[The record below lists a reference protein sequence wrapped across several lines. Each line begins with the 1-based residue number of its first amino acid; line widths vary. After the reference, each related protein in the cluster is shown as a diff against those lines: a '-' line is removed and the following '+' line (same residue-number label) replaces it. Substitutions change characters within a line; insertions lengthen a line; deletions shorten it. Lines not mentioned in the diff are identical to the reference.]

1 MRYVFIRVEKAN
13 YPVRMLCRVLLVS
26 RGGYYSWEKR
36 PESCHA
42 REDEA
47 LVLKL
52 KVLYK
57 VNRETYGSPRLY
69 RELKDQ
75 GFKVGRNRIARL
87 MRENGLVATKPKRF
101 RKTTDSSHSQPVAEN
116 VLNGKFEVP
125 GPNRAWVTDITYIWT
140 WEGWLYLAVIIDLF
154 SRRVVGWSMAEHMR
168 LELVLNALQMAI
180 GERLTDGD
188 VLVHHSDRGSQY
200 ASGMYRDILAQHG
213 IICSMSRKGNCWDN
227 AVAESFFA
235 TLKKE
240 LISRD
245 SWPTRRGARAA
256 IHEYITLFYNSRRR
270 HSYLGFMSP
279 MEFERS
285 FNRLSD
291 ENAA

>member
-1 MRYVFIRVEKAN
+1 
-13 YPVRMLCRVLLVS
+13 
-26 RGGYYSWEKR
+26 
-36 PESCHA
+36 
-42 REDEA
+42 

-75 GFKVGRNRIARL
+75 GFKAGRNRIARL
-87 MRENGLVATKPKRF
+87 MRENGLVATRPKRV

-116 VLNGKFEVP
+116 VLDRKFDVP

-140 WEGWLYLAVIIDLF
+140 WEGWLYLAVVIDLF

-168 LELVLNALQMAI
+168 LELVLNALQMAL
-180 GERLTDGD
+180 GERLTDGGL
-188 VLVHHSDRGSQY
+188 LVHHSDRGSQY
-200 ASGMYRDILAQHG
+200 ASETYRDTLAQQG
-213 IICSMSRKGNCWDN
+213 IVCSMSRKGNCWDN

-240 LISRD
+240 LIARD
-245 SWPTRRGARAA
+245 SWPTRRSARSA

-279 MEFERS
+279 MEYEHS
-285 FNRLSD
+285 FNRKAN

>member
-1 MRYVFIRVEKAN
+1 MRYGFIRAEKAH

-36 PESCHA
+36 SDSRRA
-42 REDEA
+42 REDKA

-57 VNRETYGSPRLY
+57 AKRETYGSPRLHL
-69 RELKDQ
+69 ELQEQ

-87 MRENGLVATKPKRF
+87 MRENGLVATRPKRF

-116 VLNGKFEVP
+116 VLKGKFDVP
-125 GPNRAWVTDITYIWT
+125 GPDRAWVTDITYIWT

-168 LELVLNALQMAI
+168 LKLVLNALQMAI

-200 ASGMYRDILAQHG
+200 ASGIYRDTLAQHG
-213 IICSMSRKGNCWDN
+213 IVCSMSRKGNCWDN

-240 LISRD
+240 LVDRD
-245 SWPTRRGARAA
+245 SWPTRRAAKVA
-256 IHEYITLFYNSRRR
+256 IHEYITMFYNSERR

-285 FNRLSD
+285 FNSRSVED
-291 ENAA
+291 AA